1 VKTDPQ
7 VEGSKVRRKKR
18 KNRAARSQRRA
29 SFIGTRPLRFPMTLR
44 GQQVEVEVLPVVS
57 TISHVNFEV
66 SVILEG
72 KALDWVLTRA
82 ERAQIGREA
91 GMYSEPETSH

>member
-1 VKTDPQ
+1 
-7 VEGSKVRRKKR
+7 
-18 KNRAARSQRRA
+18 
-29 SFIGTRPLRFPMTLR
+29 MTLR

-66 SVILEG
+66 TIIREG
-72 KALDWVLTRA
+72 KALEWVLTRT

-91 GMYSEPETSH
+91 GVHSEPETSH

>member
-1 VKTDPQ
+1 
-7 VEGSKVRRKKR
+7 
-18 KNRAARSQRRA
+18 
-29 SFIGTRPLRFPMTLR
+29 MTLR
-44 GQQVEVEVLPVVS
+44 GRQVEVEVLPVVS

-66 SVILEG
+66 TVTLEG

-91 GMYSEPETSH
+91 GMHSEPETSH